1 MDFQKNWE
9 TKGKDV
15 TAVVLSFFMSGRLLK
30 EINHTFVSLVPK
42 SSAATSLTGFRP
54 ISCCNL
60 LYKIITKVL
69 ANMLQHVIGELIS
82 PNQSAF
88 LQGRHITDATL
99 LAHEL
104 IRDFNSPIGT
114 KMCLKLNLQKAFD
127 TVNRE
132 FVYHLMH
139 CVTPHFPKYAKTECD
154 EGRRC
159 IYARKIPHA
168 YTLSLK

>member
-1 MDFQKNWE
+1 
-9 TKGKDV
+9 
-15 TAVVLSFFMSGRLLK
+15 
-30 EINHTFVSLVPK
+30 
-42 SSAATSLTGFRP
+42 
-54 ISCCNL
+54 
-60 LYKIITKVL
+60 
-69 ANMLQHVIGELIS
+69 MLQHVIGELIS
-82 PNQSAF
+82 QNQSAF

-139 CVTPHFPKYAKTECD
+139 CMSF
-154 EGRRC
+154 
-159 IYARKIPHA
+159 IYK
-168 YTLSLK
+168 